1 MNLNS
6 FQNKLRDIFKIILF
20 LCTIVI
26 IVLLFPNRDRM
37 KYQFEVGKPWSY
49 DLLMASY
56 DFPIYKSDEQIQQE
70 KREILKNYLPFY
82 NLDTTVFTTQYQLL
96 INNYKDEHGKK
107 PPHLKSIHK
116 NLKDIYEKGIIS
128 AEQYQKLKENNIV
141 HINCIL
147 PDKLTH
153 TVNLE
158 EIYTPKTAYEKLIQV
173 GEFQSGLYNLNLYL
187 TENLHYDSIISD
199 LSQKELLKSLSLTAG
214 VVQAGERIIDRGEI
228 VNEELFLILQSMK
241 IEHDQRRASF
251 QRSTL
256 VLIGEIAV
264 ITGLIVIFF
273 LFLNLFRSRIFNN
286 LKNLIFINLMMIIII
301 ALSSMVI
308 QLTTVSY
315 FIIPFAL
322 LPIIIRVFFD
332 SRTALFAHIITVLIV
347 SLMVDNPY
355 QFLLIQI
362 VAGMVAVSGLKEMTQ
377 RSQLA
382 QSALIIFITY
392 SLTYLALEFI
402 SEGVFNRI
410 YWTPL
415 VYFAI
420 SSTFLLFAYLLIFIL
435 EKIFG
440 LMSSVTLLELS
451 NINSNLMIQ
460 FAEKAPGTF
469 HHTLQVS
476 NLATEAAKKIGANSL
491 LVRTGALYHDVG
503 KMENPG
509 LFIENQHGGQ
519 NPLDELDFTEAA
531 QKIIKHVPDGIKIA
545 KKEHLPEQIIHF
557 ITTHHGLSKAKYF
570 YNAFINAN
578 PRIKPDPS
586 LFTYPGPLPDT
597 KETAILMMAD
607 AVEARARSLNEYNE
621 KSISDCVEDM
631 INMQIAEGQFKNAPL
646 SFRDVETIKAVFKE
660 KITSMYHTRI
670 EYPKVKED
678 IEEQNRE

>member
-382 QSALIIFITY
+382 QSALIFITY